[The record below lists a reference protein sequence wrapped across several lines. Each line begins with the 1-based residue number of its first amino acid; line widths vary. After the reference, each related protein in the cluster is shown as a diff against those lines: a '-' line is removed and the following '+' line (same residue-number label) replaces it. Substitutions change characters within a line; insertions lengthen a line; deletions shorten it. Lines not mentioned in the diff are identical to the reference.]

1 MYEASSK
8 NQDQFWLNV
17 GIMILIAGLFV
28 VGLYYYQEKELTE
41 VRENIKNLEAK
52 LASLNTNSPTSTNL
66 PLTKTKINQEKII
79 TSGPKDLPRIALT
92 FDADMTSEMKKQDT
106 RWYDPKIIEILKE
119 KQVPATFFL
128 TGMWTET
135 YPKVAKQL
143 ANNSLFKVESHSY
156 QTKAFSQPCYGLSAL
171 TSKEEKTKAIKK
183 AQRTIKEVTGKTP
196 RYFRFPGGCY
206 EKQDLK
212 LVNSLG
218 LKGVQWNAVSG
229 DAFAENSS
237 SIVKKTLNNT
247 YNGSIIVFHLG
258 GPNAPHT
265 TEALKELIPKLRK
278 KGFKL
283 TTLRS
288 LLNPPTV
295 SPTN

>member
-8 NQDQFWLNV
+8 NQGQFWLNV
-17 GIMILIAGLFV
+17 GLMILIAGLFV
-28 VGLYYYQEKELTE
+28 AGLYYYQEKELTE
-41 VRENIKNLEAK
+41 IRENIKNLEAK
-52 LASLNTNSPTSTNL
+52 LATLTTTSPTSSL
-66 PLTKTKINQEKII
+66 PATKIKTQQEKII
-79 TSGPKDLPRIALT
+79 NSGPEDLPRIALT
-92 FDADMTSEMKKQDT
+92 FDADMTSSMKKQGT

-128 TGMWTET
+128 TGMWAET
-135 YPKVAKQL
+135 YPEVTEQL
-143 ANNSLFKVESHSY
+143 AENSLFEIENHSY
-156 QTKAFSQPCYGLSAL
+156 QAKSFSQPCYGLSPL
-171 TSKEEKTKAIKK
+171 TSKEEKTKAVEK
-183 AQRTIKEVTGKTP
+183 AQQKIKEVTGKTP
-196 RYFRFPGGCY
+196 NYFRFPGGCY
-206 EKQDLK
+206 KKEDLE

-218 LKGVQWNAVSG
+218 LKGVQWSAVSG

-237 SIVKKTLNNT
+237 SVVKKTLNNT

-265 TEALKELIPKLRK
+265 TEALKEVIPKLRS

-288 LLNPPTV
+288 LLNPPSV
-295 SPTN
+295 SPVK